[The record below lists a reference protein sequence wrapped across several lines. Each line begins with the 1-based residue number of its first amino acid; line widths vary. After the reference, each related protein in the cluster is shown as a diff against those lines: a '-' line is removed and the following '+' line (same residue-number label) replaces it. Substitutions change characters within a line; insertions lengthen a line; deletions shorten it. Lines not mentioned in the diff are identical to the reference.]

1 MPVSIEQ
8 CRQHHLLQ
16 QSRRSK
22 ELEQKRQRI
31 LAALP
36 KAASIAHQFGAE
48 QIFVFGSILKEKTF
62 HGRSDLDIL
71 VIGMPLSGW
80 LPALLAIEMVPAL
93 SNVAIDLKRSEE
105 LSQSLV
111 ELILS
116 EGQRIIPE

>member
-8 CRQHHLLQ
+8 CRQLHLLQ

-36 KAASIAHQFGAE
+36 KAASIARQFGAE
-48 QIFVFGSILKEKTF
+48 QVFIFGSILKEKTF